1 VPIVL
6 LEDDELDAELMT
18 HHLGE
23 ALPGLSVL
31 RARDRASYRTA
42 LQAEGVRLI
51 VADFSLPDMDG
62 WDALAMAVDARPD
75 VPFIFVSGL
84 TGEEL
89 TVKAL
94 KQGATDYVVKQRLA
108 RLGASARRALS
119 EAEDRRARH
128 RAEDALRNSEERFRA
143 LTESSPA
150 LIWETNASGEITFNN
165 RHFETTFGLPSEA
178 LLGDGWHQ
186 IIDAR
191 DLEMTRTALAAAHRD
206 HSEFQLELRVIDRHG
221 EVRWLH
227 CKGVPRFDRAGRF
240 LGLTGNNVDITE
252 TKRAREELEQMVRS
266 RTAQLQQTNERL
278 LQEMRQR
285 EDAEIAR
292 SEAEEQL
299 RQSQKME
306 AFGQLTGGVAHD
318 FNNFLT
324 VILGNIETIER
335 LIAGSGVNPRIQ
347 AALAHARQGAQRA
360 AALTQRLLAFA
371 RRQPLQP
378 RRLDVNRLIAGTT
391 EILTRTL
398 GEQILVQTELQS
410 GLWDTNVDP
419 HMLESA
425 LLNLAVNARD
435 AMPEGGVL
443 LMRSANVSL
452 TQGAAEAMGAEAG
465 DYVMLMV
472 RDSGTGIPP
481 HLLNKVFEPFFTTKD
496 VGAGTGLGLS
506 QVYGFVK
513 QSGGHTFIES
523 TLGEGTTVH
532 IYLPRDHAAA
542 DRDRVPASDPR
553 IPRGY
558 PGEGVLV
565 VEDNPDV
572 RAHSA
577 GILKE
582 LGYTVAEAEDGRA
595 ALALLDMR
603 PDIRLLFT
611 DVGLPNGMNG
621 RELAQSARARWPELR
636 VLYTSGYAEGTL
648 TQGGRLPPGEEL
660 LPKPFT
666 FAQLAQRVRDMMD
679 AAGTAEPITRE
690 PAAPALATSQTTPR
704 AGPSESPTIGQAATA
719 AVARPTMATAG
730 ATMTSSDKNRVL
742 VVEDDELVR
751 IIAVEALGD
760 AGYATAESETAAGA
774 LQALNQEGNDIGAAI
789 VDIGLPDMKGD
800 ELVRILASGYP
811 GLAIIVAS
819 GYGAQELIESLPPG
833 SRAASVQK
841 PYPLDQ
847 LFDTLRG
854 FGIVPAG
861 SAGSV

>member
-1 VPIVL
+1 MPILL
-6 LEDDELDAELMT
+6 LEDNDLDAELMA

-23 ALPGLSVL
+23 ALPNLPIV
-31 RARDRASYRTA
+31 RARDRQSYRIA

-62 WDALAMAVDARPD
+62 WDALAMAIGALPD

-165 RHFETTFGLPSEA
+165 RHFETTFGLPTEA
-178 LLGDGWHQ
+178 LLGEGWHQ
-186 IIDAR
+186 IVDAR
-191 DLEMTRTALAAAHRD
+191 DLDMTRAALAASHRD
-206 HSEFQLELRVIDRHG
+206 HAEFQLELRVIDRHG
-221 EVRWLH
+221 DVRWLH
-227 CKGVPRFDRAGRF
+227 CKAIPRFDRAGRF

-252 TKRAREELEQMVRS
+252 TKRAREELERMVQS

-335 LIAGSGVNPRIQ
+335 LIAGSGANPRIQ

-378 RRLDVNRLIAGTT
+378 RRLDVNRLIAGTS

-398 GEQILVQTELQS
+398 GEQITVQTELQT

-435 AMPEGGVL
+435 AMPDGGVL
-443 LMRSANVSL
+443 LLRSANASL
-452 TQGAAEAMGAEAG
+452 TPGDAEAMGAEAG
-465 DYVMLMV
+465 DYVMLTV
-472 RDSGTGIPP
+472 RDNGTGIPA

-513 QSGGHTFIES
+513 QSGGHIAIES
-523 TLGEGTTVH
+523 TPGEGTTVH
-532 IYLPRDHAAA
+532 LYLPRDHAAA
-542 DRDRVPASDPR
+542 ERDPAPAPDPR

-558 PGEGVLV
+558 QGEGVLV

-572 RAHSA
+572 RAHSV

-582 LGYTVAEAEDGRA
+582 LGYTVAEAGDGPA
-595 ALALLDMR
+595 ALALLEIR

-621 RELAQSARARWPELR
+621 RELAQAARARWAGLR
-636 VLYTSGYAEGTL
+636 VLYTSGYAEGGL

-666 FAQLAQRVRDMMD
+666 FAQLAQRVRDIMD
-679 AAGTAEPITRE
+679 MAAAAGPNTMEPP
-690 PAAPALATSQTTPR
+690 PAAAPSSRAAPQAGASISTT
-704 AGPSESPTIGQAATA
+704 TGQAVA
-719 AVARPTMATAG
+719 AEQARPATDTAG

-774 LQALNQEGNDIGAAI
+774 LQALSQEGNDIGAAI
-789 VDIGLPDMKGD
+789 VDLGLPDMKGD
-800 ELVRILASGYP
+800 ELVRIMADRYP
-811 GLAIIVAS
+811 GLAIVVAS
-819 GYGAQELIESLPPG
+819 GYGAEALIESLPAG
-833 SRAASVQK
+833 IRAASVQK

-847 LFDTLRG
+847 LFQTLRG
-854 FGIVPAG
+854 FGIAPGASG
-861 SAGSV
+861 S